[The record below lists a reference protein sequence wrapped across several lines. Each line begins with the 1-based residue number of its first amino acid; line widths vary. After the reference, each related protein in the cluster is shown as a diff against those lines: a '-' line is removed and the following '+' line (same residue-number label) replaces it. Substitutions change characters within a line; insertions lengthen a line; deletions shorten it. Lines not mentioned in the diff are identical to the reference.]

1 MFCYTEPTTPI
12 PEMFILLLVL
22 AATLAVVNASGDDDH
37 DSSSSLP
44 WEYHAV
50 FDFHSKAE
58 AGPMS
63 LSFSMNKE
71 NKYADASNNLLFLKT
86 TSATYGGLGA
96 AEDAAKH
103 AWENASTFVTALPS
117 TTITAGTVYT
127 MQLDATAPVTAYKLD
142 IAEDGAYAM
151 FSQHSIMEFE
161 NLAGHYLKSKVG
173 KDIEPIFA
181 EGTGPVVVAPSS
193 VVAPTPSSSKADAAL
208 QAIGASVI
216 VTLLG
221 AIGLIVV
228 YPCWKVSNMHK
239 SKCSLLSIN

>member
-1 MFCYTEPTTPI
+1 MFTS
-12 PEMFILLLVL
+12 LLVL

-63 LSFSMNKE
+63 LYFSMNKE
-71 NKYADASNNLLFLKT
+71 NKYADTSNNLLFLKT

-151 FSQHSIMEFE
+151 FSQHSILEFE
-161 NLAGHYLKSKVG
+161 NLAGHYLKSKDG
-173 KDIEPIFA
+173 KDINAIFA
-181 EGTGPVVVAPSS
+181 EGTGPVVVAP
-193 VVAPTPSSSKADAAL
+193 TPSSSKADNTPADNTAL

>member
-1 MFCYTEPTTPI
+1 MLTS
-12 PEMFILLLVL
+12 LLV
-22 AATLAVVNASGDDDH
+22 AATLAGVNASGDDH
-37 DSSSSLP
+37 GSEGSLP
-44 WEYHAV
+44 WEFHAV

-63 LSFSMNKE
+63 LYFTMNKD
-71 NKYADASNNLLFLKT
+71 NKYADKSNNLLFLKT

-127 MQLDATAPVTAYKLD
+127 MQFDTTAPVTAYKVD

-151 FSQHSIMEFE
+151 FSQHFIYEFE
-161 NLAGHYLKSKVG
+161 NLAGHYLKSKDG
-173 KDIEPIFA
+173 KDIEPTFA
-181 EGTGPVVVAPSS
+181 EGTLPVVVAPTPELT
-193 VVAPTPSSSKADAAL
+193 VVANKEDAPL
-208 QAIGASVI
+208 QAIGASII

-228 YPCWKVSNMHK
+228 YPCWKASNMHK
-239 SKCSLLSIN
+239 SKCSTTTRLKYQVISQTRLRTNTL